1 MGQDAEQSAQ
11 APLPA
16 AGAGQAELRA
26 SQAKLFEALAV
37 TADSIA
43 GTERTRA
50 EFYEN
55 AAAQLPDA
63 IEHAARA
70 RRFAEAEEA
79 AASAFRSHEMP
90 SEVVRQALR
99 DCGKRAV
106 DKPEE

>member
-16 AGAGQAELRA
+16 AADSQAMLKAAQAE
-26 SQAKLFEALAV
+26 LFEALAH

-43 GTERTRA
+43 GTERKRA

-70 RRFAEAEEA
+70 RRIAEAEKA
-79 AASAFRSHEMP
+79 SASAFRSHELP

-99 DCGKRAV
+99 DCDTSADDRQ
-106 DKPEE
+106 